1 MAEPKT
7 SDVAQAYLAELR
19 AALIGVSTDV
29 RDGIVSGVQ
38 EEFDGLDSA
47 DAALRI
53 KELGDPNFIAAEA
66 RAESAASPGAN
77 QNTVRRT
84 AWFDVIAALLLMVGG
99 VVIPFVG
106 WLAGVTM
113 VWISRTWTRGEKWI
127 ATLVPFAPIAIVAVI
142 HTISALFFTSDG
154 GEPGGDVINPL
165 FPALFDIGWSSILL
179 VVVMQVPVGIWLL
192 VRARQSRSQPRS
204 WRCFSRL

>member
-38 EEFDGLDSA
+38 EELDGLDSA

-66 RAESAASPGAN
+66 RAESATSPGAN
-77 QNTVRRT
+77 QNPVRST

-165 FPALFDIGWSSILL
+165 FSALFDIGWSSILL

-192 VRARQSRSQPRS
+192 VRARQSRSRPRL
-204 WRCFSRL
+204 WRFFSRL